1 MGMNLEKYEKPG
13 QKIQQ
18 NTKIGD
24 PSTRFFYLQPQ
35 VRPPKELCPIYLMTI
50 CFKCLTVLP
59 TDDNEKLLT
68 SYLQYRPL

>member
-1 MGMNLEKYEKPG
+1 MNLEKYEKPG

-24 PSTRFFYLQPQ
+24 PSTIPYFLTYIQPQ
-35 VRPPKELCPIYLMTI
+35 VRPPKELCQIYLMTI

-68 SYLQYRPL
+68 SYLPTFH